1 MCIRDSNWLKVQL
14 ASLNNKDAYGSQI
27 RIVVNGKSWLT
38 EINGGS
44 SHASQNSSISHFGLG
59 EATTV
64 DSLIVQFIG
73 GKQTILTDISAN
85 QLLVVEEAAALSTS
99 IHEEAISNSFNLKAS
114 PNPSST
120 FFNITF
126 DNPNGEAFLLKI
138 YDTLGQ
144 LIETKSTR
152 NNSYT
157 LQNEKLKKGFYFI
170 HLQEEDGLTA
180 VLKVLRI

>member
-1 MCIRDSNWLKVQL
+1 MM
-14 ASLNNKDAYGSQI
+14 A
-27 RIVVNGKSWLT
+27 

-59 EATTV
+59 EASTV

-73 GKQTILTDISAN
+73 GKQTILTDIPAN

-99 IHEEAISNSFNLKAS
+99 IYEETIPNSFNLKAS
-114 PNPSST
+114 PNPSSI

-126 DNPNGEAFLLKI
+126 DNPNNAEFLIKI

-144 LIETKSTR
+144 LIDTKFTK

-157 LQNEKLKKGFYFI
+157 IQNEKLKKGFYFI
-170 HLQEEDGLTA
+170 HLQQGDGMTA
-180 VLKVLRI
+180 VLKVLRL